1 MTRHRIMRLLG
12 ALTLAAAGLA
22 GASGSARAAAS
33 PAPVPGPAARQAPG
47 PAVADV
53 LPAPA
58 SGVAADLRP
67 APGVAADLRPAP
79 GAAVGV
85 RPAPAPAPGKA
96 PAPRGPAP
104 APGGPT
110 PPAEFGTDWHDP
122 LTPGPPVARPATRSC
137 RVTLAEARFR
147 DFTPYR
153 GTYAPPAGCGA
164 DHWAAVVLR
173 LDGKVKGRQ
182 YDRLGHLSVGGVEI
196 LRTSTPQPSPDG
208 ITWSVE
214 KDVTR
219 YRDTLARPQP
229 VEMLIGNVVD
239 DTYTGVIDVTV
250 TLTFH
255 AAEGRTGP
263 AATPDR
269 VLPLTSPAVT
279 TPRNTER
286 LLAEVYATGS
296 GGGCEE
302 YWYMT
307 APDPAPYSCK
317 AADGPYREVRV
328 HVDGRLAGL
337 AAPFPTV
344 WTGGWSNPFL
354 WYVTPGPRAF
364 DVQPVLYDLT
374 PFAALLNDGRPHRI
388 EVTVAGVP
396 AGQSGWSTPAN
407 LLLWQDEARAVVTG
421 ALTRHEEGEPTG
433 HSRWTPAAPGAAHSL
448 DTEGGHRLTVAGY
461 LDTSHGRVT
470 TTVTRAV
477 RNTSVHRWTDGE
489 NLDALT
495 AGWTDEENVTRGATT
510 TRTVRTYTMDGET
523 TLGAGDR
530 LRTVLSLG
538 DRADT
543 TTRRGGRTVEASRLD
558 DRYTGDATY
567 TTGVPRDQRHAVAT
581 TTAHTRAYGAQ
592 APGGCH
598 DRTLTAVQGTLT
610 VDRLRC

>member
-1 MTRHRIMRLLG
+1 MRRHRITGLIG
-12 ALTLAAAGLA
+12 AIVLAAGALAAAGPA
-22 GASGSARAAAS
+22 HGATTNRTTTATA
-33 PAPVPGPAARQAPG
+33 PAPVPA
-47 PAVADV
+47 
-53 LPAPA
+53 PAPA
-58 SGVAADLRP
+58 APTTTARFTAPPP
-67 APGVAADLRPAP
+67 APARFTAPPAAPARFT
-79 GAAVGV
+79 A
-85 RPAPAPAPGKA
+85 PAPAPAPG
-96 PAPRGPAP
+96 G
-104 APGGPT
+104 
-110 PPAEFGTDWHDP
+110 PPAEFGSDWHDP
-122 LTPGPPVARPATRSC
+122 LTPAAPVARPATRSC
-137 RVTLAEARFR
+137 EVLLAEAQFR

-153 GTYAPPAGCGA
+153 GGYTPPADCGA
-164 DHWAAVVLR
+164 GQWAKVVLR

-182 YDRLGHLSVGGVEI
+182 YDRLGHLSLGGVEI

-229 VEMLIGNVVD
+229 VDMLIGNVVD
-239 DTYTGVIDVTV
+239 DTYTGVIDVKV
-250 TLTFH
+250 TLTFY
-255 AAEGRTGP
+255 AAEGRTP
-263 AATPDR
+263 AAGTPDR
-269 VLPLTSPAVT
+269 VLPLTSPDIT

-307 APDPAPYSCK
+307 VPDAAPYSCK
-317 AADGPYREVRV
+317 AADGPYREVRIA
-328 HVDGRLAGL
+328 VDGRLAGI

-374 PFAALLNDGRPHRI
+374 PFAAPLNDGRSHRI
-388 EVTVAGVP
+388 EVSVAGVP
-396 AGQSGWSTPAN
+396 TGQSGWSTPAN
-407 LLLWQDEARAVVTG
+407 LLLWQDEAREVVTG
-421 ALTRHEEGEPTG
+421 ALTRHEQSDPANSS
-433 HSRWTPAAPGAAHSL
+433 HWTPAAPGAEHRL

-470 TTVTRAV
+470 TSVARAV
-477 RNTSVHRWTDGE
+477 HHTSVHRWTDGE
-489 NLDALT
+489 SRDTLT
-495 AGWTDEENVTRGATT
+495 ATWTDEETVTRGATG
-510 TRTVRTYTMDGET
+510 TRTARTYTMDGRT

-543 TTRRGGRTVEASRLD
+543 ATLRGGRSVEAARLD
-558 DRYTGDATY
+558 DSYTGDATY
-567 TTGVPRDQRHAVAT
+567 TANVPRDQRHAVAT
-581 TTAHTRAYGAQ
+581 TTARSRQYGAQ
-592 APGGCH
+592 VPGGCW
-598 DRTLTAVQGTLT
+598 DRTVTTVQGTVT

>member
-1 MTRHRIMRLLG
+1 MRRHRITGVLG
-12 ALTLAAAGLA
+12 AIALAAATLA
-22 GASGSARAAAS
+22 GA
-33 PAPVPGPAARQAPG
+33 GPAHATTA
-47 PAVADV
+47 
-53 LPAPA
+53 APA
-58 SGVAADLRP
+58 
-67 APGVAADLRPAP
+67 
-79 GAAVGV
+79 
-85 RPAPAPAPGKA
+85 
-96 PAPRGPAP
+96 
-104 APGGPT
+104 GGE

-122 LTPGPPVARPATRSC
+122 LTAAPPVTRPATRSC
-137 RVTLAEARFR
+137 QVTLAEAQFR

-153 GTYAPPAGCGA
+153 GGYTPPPGCGP
-164 DHWAAVVLR
+164 DHWAKVVLR

-182 YDRLGHLSVGGVEI
+182 YDRLGYVTLGDVEI

-219 YRDTLARPQP
+219 YRDTLSRPQP
-229 VEMLIGNVVD
+229 VEMLIGNVVN
-239 DTYTGVIDVTV
+239 DTYTGVIDVKV
-250 TLTFH
+250 TLTFY
-255 AAEGRTGP
+255 AAEGATP
-263 AATPDR
+263 APDTPDR
-269 VLPLTSPAVT
+269 VLPLTSPAVS

-307 APDPAPYSCK
+307 TPDVAPYSCK
-317 AADGPYREVRV
+317 AADGPYREVRIS
-328 HVDGRLAGL
+328 VDGALAGI

-374 PFAALLNDGRPHRI
+374 PYAALLNDGRPHRI
-388 EVTVAGVP
+388 EVSVAGVP
-396 AGQSGWSTPAN
+396 AGQSGWSTPTN
-407 LLLWQDEARAVVTG
+407 LLLWQDQAREVVTG
-421 ALTRHEEGEPTG
+421 ALTRHEQSDPANS
-433 HSRWTPAAPGAAHSL
+433 SRWTPATPGTPGAEHRL
-448 DTEGGHRLTVAGY
+448 DTEGAHRLTVTGH

-489 NLDALT
+489 NRDALT
-495 AGWTDEENVTRGATT
+495 ATWNDEETVTRGATA
-510 TRTVRTYTMDGET
+510 TRTARTYTMDGET

-543 TTRRGGRTVEASRLD
+543 VTLRGGRSVDVSRLD
-558 DRYTGDATY
+558 DRYKGDATY
-567 TTGVPRDQRHAVAT
+567 TANVPRDQRHAVAT
-581 TTAHTRAYGAQ
+581 TTARHRLHGSG
-592 APGGCH
+592 APGGCY
-598 DRTLTAVQGTLT
+598 DRALTTVQGTLT
-610 VDRLRC
+610 EDRRRC

>member
-1 MTRHRIMRLLG
+1 MGLLG
-12 ALTLAAAGLA
+12 AIALTAGTLAAAGPAHGLTPA
-22 GASGSARAAAS
+22 G
-33 PAPVPGPAARQAPG
+33 PVPGPAQ
-47 PAVADV
+47 
-53 LPAPA
+53 
-58 SGVAADLRP
+58 GV
-67 APGVAADLRPAP
+67 
-79 GAAVGV
+79 GAAAE
-85 RPAPAPAPGKA
+85 P
-96 PAPRGPAP
+96 
-104 APGGPT
+104 

-122 LTPGPPVARPATRSC
+122 LTAAPPVARPATRSC
-137 RVTLAEARFR
+137 EVTLAEAEFR

-153 GTYAPPAGCGA
+153 GSYEPPTACGPA
-164 DHWAAVVLR
+164 DWAKVVLR

-182 YDRLGHLSVGGVEI
+182 YDRLGNLSLGGVEI

-208 ITWSVE
+208 VTWSVE

-229 VEMLIGNVVD
+229 VEMLIGNVVNE
-239 DTYTGVIDVTV
+239 TYTGVIDVKV

-255 AAEGRTGP
+255 AAQGAVRP

-269 VLPLTSPAVT
+269 VLPLTTPSVT

-286 LLAEVYATGS
+286 ILAEVYATGS

-307 APDPAPYSCK
+307 TPDAAPYSCK
-317 AADGPYREVRV
+317 AADGPYREVRIT
-328 HVDGRLAGL
+328 VDGRLAGI

-364 DVQPVLYDLT
+364 DVQPVVYDLT

-396 AGQSGWSTPAN
+396 AGQSGWSTPTN
-407 LLLWQDEARAVVTG
+407 LLLWQDETREVVTG
-421 ALTRHEEGEPTG
+421 ALTRHEQSEPAG
-433 HSRWTPAAPGAAHSL
+433 SSRWTPAAPGAEHRL
-448 DTEGGHRLTVAGY
+448 DTEGEHRLTVAGH

-477 RNTSVHRWTDGE
+477 HNTSVHRWTDGE
-489 NLDALT
+489 NRDALT
-495 AGWTDEENVTRGATT
+495 ATWTDEESVTRGPTT
-510 TRTVRTYTMDGET
+510 TRTDRTYTMDGET

-543 TTRRGGRTVEASRLD
+543 VTLRGGRRVDFARLD

-567 TTGVPRDQRHAVAT
+567 TANVPRDQRHAVAT
-581 TTAHTRAYGAQ
+581 TSARYRLHGSGT
-592 APGGCH
+592 PGGCY
-598 DRTLTAVQGTLT
+598 DRTVGTVQGTLT
-610 VDRLRC
+610 VDRRRC